1 MLWLR
6 MEPSQPKHDP
16 GTSGVWWLPAGLLVT
31 AAAAI
36 VLWWVVPPNAE
47 VRGLTISG
55 PGAEPLADAERA
67 ELSSLPTYVLET
79 KGGLDEP
86 RAATG
91 GPEDGYHRYR
101 RDTRFQ
107 WVLRP
112 KLESVEP
119 VGVRGFAFVDG
130 GSAGLPLRLG
140 ALEQTARPGTIEI
153 AGTIEQLELEPGRY
167 TIALAV
173 GRPSALPTEAAELR
187 RSGSIGDDPWQ
198 VRRIEIEIEI
208 ED

>member
-16 GTSGVWWLPAGLLVT
+16 GMSGVWWLPAGLLIA

-36 VLWWVVPPNAE
+36 VLWWVLPPSAE
-47 VRGLTISG
+47 VRGLAVSG
-55 PGAEPLADAERA
+55 PGAEPLADP
-67 ELSSLPTYVLET
+67 LPTYVLET

-112 KLESVEP
+112 KVDSREP

-130 GSAGLPLRLG
+130 GSAGLPLSLG
-140 ALEQTARPGTIEI
+140 ELEQTAKPGTIEI

-173 GRPSALPTEAAELR
+173 GRPAALPTHAAELR
-187 RSGSIGDDPWQ
+187 RSSDSIGDEPWQ
-198 VRRIEIEIEI
+198 VRRIEIEIE
-208 ED
+208 D